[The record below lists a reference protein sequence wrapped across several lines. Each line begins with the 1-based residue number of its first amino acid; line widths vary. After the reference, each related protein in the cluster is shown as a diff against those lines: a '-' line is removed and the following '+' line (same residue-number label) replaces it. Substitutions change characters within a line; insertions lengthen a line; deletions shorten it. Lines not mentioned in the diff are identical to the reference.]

1 MMKAYQCSRCT
12 ELYDNDEYCMCMAG
26 IDPRPNHRQKGDAKV
41 CKQNFKPLVE
51 NQIWN
56 ERFSW
61 ESK

>member
-1 MMKAYQCSRCT
+1 
-12 ELYDNDEYCMCMAG
+12 MCMAG

-41 CKQNFKPLVE
+41 CKQNFKPLAD
-51 NQIWN
+51 NQIWH